1 MVSKNLNSFSFFTY
15 STFFTFTFF
24 QLFENSSNQ
33 HFVNDPLALVRFSL
47 QSMYF
52 LTCNKITQYS
62 TVFSASNKLKKINS
76 LSIMTRLI
84 NQNRNYTFLGID
96 LSSIELLAKILKF
109 DLNLCMNAL
118 YDVYAVDYPSRL
130 KRFELAYCFLSI
142 YGNFRV
148 FLKGFIPDNLYV
160 KSISSIFASAN
171 WLEREIWD
179 LFGVFFINHKNLR
192 RILTDYG
199 FKGFPFRKDFPLT
212 GYVEARFDE
221 SRYAV
226 VYEPLEIAQEF
237 RVFNFKS
244 PWEV

>member
-24 QLFENSSNQ
+24 QLFENFSNQ
-33 HFVNDPLALVRFSL
+33 HFVNDPVALVRFSL

-171 WLEREIWD
+171 
-179 LFGVFFINHKNLR
+179 
-192 RILTDYG
+192 
-199 FKGFPFRKDFPLT
+199 
-212 GYVEARFDE
+212 
-221 SRYAV
+221 
-226 VYEPLEIAQEF
+226 
-237 RVFNFKS
+237 
-244 PWEV
+244 